1 MCRTQQY
8 GTPTGAPHGHAG
20 RGTRGKGHGR
30 RCGRLHRSTEA
41 KDSGRRIARQV
52 WCDIHEHSR
61 ARRQFAGAGPPPDQ
75 TRRISQEARARRL
88 EEDDVKYR
96 REQQLE
102 REQEESMRVRRDN
115 ERYVYARGG
124 VKKSAPLLRNLLLLK
139 SLLIVSPVSPARVA
153 LKSEAAMAR
162 RRLWLGAAA
171 ASCLLREG
179 ERGRAVPI
187 SGR

>member
-1 MCRTQQY
+1 MHRL
-8 GTPTGAPHGHAG
+8 PPRHHV
-20 RGTRGKGHGR
+20 R
-30 RCGRLHRSTEA
+30 RIQEA
-41 KDSGRRIARQV
+41 REDAEDCIIAQKQRIGRRIARQV
-52 WCDIHEHSR
+52 WRDIHEHSR
-61 ARRQFAGAGPPPDQ
+61 ARRHFAGASPPPDQ
-75 TRRISQEARARRL
+75 TRRISQEARERRL
-88 EEDDVKYR
+88 EADDVKYR
-96 REQQLE
+96 RAQRLE
-102 REQEESMRVRRDN
+102 REQEESMRVRVRRDN